1 MNGRASD
8 FHDEIATRIC
18 DLLMDGVSLRSI
30 CQQDDMPG
38 RKNLAPHTR
47 SEQSFRHATWRN
59 VGPLGVTILRQATRI
74 CDLLMDG
81 VSLRSIC
88 ELEDICPA

>member
-30 CQQDDMPG
+30 CE
-38 RKNLAPHTR
+38 LAGLI
-47 SEQSFRHATWRN
+47 Q
-59 VGPLGVTILRQATRI
+59 RI
-74 CDLLMDG
+74 
-81 VSLRSIC
+81 
-88 ELEDICPA
+88 